1 MPPADATARG
11 RCFVCAILDA
21 PEVGPASE
29 ALPSSH
35 FSISGM
41 GMIRRLPR
49 RTIRSSGWTWRLKD
63 DSLIPTA
70 LTASSTVRPRRG
82 GEGRFGM
89 AYLLSIEAVVCIG
102 YVRKRQR
109 TPPAIRRDGGR
120 GGLQP
125 HRQQPPSNDSQ
136 PEKTHEKGS
145 SYQPRMRFL
154 RAAISAMREPSGP
167 KAQQPTAT
175 TLTPYHF
182 VKRAGQN
189 ALPVDRE
196 GDAVHR

>member
-1 MPPADATARG
+1 MGHAPG
-11 RCFVCAILDA
+11 RCNGAGAMFCLPILDA
-21 PEVGPASE
+21 PKVGPASE

-35 FSISGM
+35 LSISGM

-70 LTASSTVRPRRG
+70 LAASSTVRPRRG

-109 TPPAIRRDGGR
+109 TPPEIQRDGGR

-125 HRQQPPSNDSQ
+125 HRQPPPSNDSQ
-136 PEKTHEKGS
+136 PEKTHEQGNS
-145 SYQPRMRFL
+145 HQPRMLSQGGNASRE
-154 RAAISAMREPSGP
+154 RAIRAEG
-167 KAQQPTAT
+167 PTANSNH
-175 TLTPYHF
+175 PH
-182 VKRAGQN
+182 
-189 ALPVDRE
+189 ALSLC
-196 GDAVHR
+196 